1 MPALDW
7 QGVLTGQ
14 PLQWI
19 LSGFLTT
26 LWVTLAGML
35 LASLLALLF
44 MLLRLS
50 GGRPGNA
57 VVSSWVSL
65 FRNTPLLVQLLF
77 WYFAAWNGLP
87 QAFRDAVN
95 AVVSSWVSLF
105 RNTPLLVQL
114 LFWYF
119 AAWNGLPQ
127 AFRDAVNA
135 DHSWSILPGD
145 VWWFTPEF
153 LCSAWGLGVFTSAF
167 LIEEV
172 ESGLRS
178 VPAGQREAALAQGF
192 SAWRLFRYILLPQG
206 LANAWQP
213 VVGQY
218 LNLMKLSSL
227 ASGIGF
233 AELTYQVR
241 QIESYNAHALE
252 AFTLGT
258 ALYLLTGLVM
268 GLVLVRIGPDAKRK
282 RPCVATTGSEKHDCR
297 T

>member
-1 MPALDW
+1 MPGLDW

-19 LSGFLTT
+19 FSGYLTT
-26 LWVTLAGML
+26 LWVTLAGVL
-35 LASLLALLF
+35 LASLLAVLF
-44 MLLRLS
+44 LLLRLCA
-50 GGRPGNA
+50 GRPGSM
-57 VVSSWVSL
+57 VVSAWVSL

-87 QAFRDAVN
+87 QGFRD
-95 AVVSSWVSLF
+95 L
-105 RNTPLLVQL
+105 
-114 LFWYF
+114 
-119 AAWNGLPQ
+119 
-127 AFRDAVNA
+127 VNA
-135 DHSWSILPGD
+135 DHSWSVLPGN

-172 ESGLRS
+172 ESGLRA

-192 SAWRLFRYILLPQG
+192 SAWRRFRYILLPQG

-252 AFTLGT
+252 AFTVGT
-258 ALYLLTGLVM
+258 LLYLLTGVAL
-268 GLVLVRIGPDAKRK
+268 GLLLARSGPAPART
-282 RPCVATTGSEKHDCR
+282 RRRAARTRSENA
-297 T
+297 

>member
-1 MPALDW
+1 MHAMDW
-7 QGVLTGQ
+7 QGVLSGQ

-19 LSGFLTT
+19 ISGFLTT
-26 LWVTLAGML
+26 LWVTLAGIV
-35 LASLLALLF
+35 LATLIAISLLG
-44 MLLRLS
+44 LRLT
-50 GGRPGNA
+50 GNRLA
-57 VVSSWVSL
+57 KAMVGVWVSV
-65 FRNTPLLVQLLF
+65 FRNTPLLVQLM
-77 WYFAAWNGLP
+77 
-87 QAFRDAVN
+87 
-95 AVVSSWVSLF
+95 
-105 RNTPLLVQL
+105 
-114 LFWYF
+114 FWYF

-135 DHSWSILPGD
+135 DHSWSILPGN

-178 VPAGQREAALAQGF
+178 VPARQREAALAQGF

-268 GLVLVRIGPDAKRK
+268 GMVLVRLGPQAKRK
-282 RPCVATTGSEKHDCR
+282 RPIVVTAGSEKHDCR

>member
-7 QGVLTGQ
+7 QGVLSGQ

-26 LWVTLAGML
+26 LWVTLAGMII
-35 LASLLALLF
+35 ASVFAILF
-44 MLLRLS
+44 LLLRLA
-50 GGRPGNA
+50 GGKTGNA
-57 VVSSWVSL
+57 LVAVWVSL

-87 QAFRDAVN
+87 RAFRD
-95 AVVSSWVSLF
+95 
-105 RNTPLLVQL
+105 
-114 LFWYF
+114 YI
-119 AAWNGLPQ
+119 
-127 AFRDAVNA
+127 NA

-167 LIEEV
+167 LIEEIA
-172 ESGLRS
+172 SGLQAVS
-178 VPAGQREAALAQGF
+178 SGQRQAALAQGF
-192 SAWRLFRYILLPQG
+192 SSWRLFRYILLPQG

-252 AFTLGT
+252 AFTVGT
-258 ALYLLTGLVM
+258 VLYLLTGVVL
-268 GLVLVRIGPDAKRK
+268 GLLLVRLGPSTVKR
-282 RPCVATTGSEKHDCR
+282 RPRPTAIRAGRER
-297 T
+297 A

>member
-26 LWVTLAGML
+26 LWVTLAGMIIASVFTVL
-35 LASLLALLF
+35 LL
-44 MLLRLS
+44 LLRLA
-50 GGRPGNA
+50 GGKTGNA
-57 VVSSWVSL
+57 LVAAWVSL

-87 QAFRDAVN
+87 QA
-95 AVVSSWVSLF
+95 L
-105 RNTPLLVQL
+105 RN
-114 LFWYF
+114 FI
-119 AAWNGLPQ
+119 
-127 AFRDAVNA
+127 NA

-167 LIEEV
+167 LIEEIA
-172 ESGLRS
+172 SGLQA
-178 VPAGQREAALAQGF
+178 VPSGQRQAALAQGF
-192 SAWRLFRYILLPQG
+192 SSWRLFRYILLPQG

-252 AFTLGT
+252 AFTVGT
-258 ALYLLTGLVM
+258 VLYLLTGVLL
-268 GLVLVRIGPDAKRK
+268 GLLLVRLGPSTKR
-282 RPCVATTGSEKHDCR
+282 RPRARHAAINAGREHA
-297 T
+297 

>member
-26 LWVTLAGML
+26 LWVTLAGL
-35 LASLLALLF
+35 ILASLLALLLL
-44 MLLRLS
+44 LLRLS
-50 GGRPGNA
+50 GGRFGHA
-57 VVSSWVSL
+57 VVSGWVSL

-77 WYFAAWNGLP
+77 WYFAAWNWLP
-87 QAFRDAVN
+87 LTLRDV
-95 AVVSSWVSLF
+95 
-105 RNTPLLVQL
+105 
-114 LFWYF
+114 
-119 AAWNGLPQ
+119 
-127 AFRDAVNA
+127 VNA
-135 DHSWSILPGD
+135 DHVWSILPGD

-178 VPAGQREAALAQGF
+178 VPRGQREAALAQGF
-192 SAWRLFRYILLPQG
+192 SDWRLFRYILLPQG

-252 AFTLGT
+252 AFTVGT
-258 ALYLLTGLVM
+258 ALYLFTGVVM
-268 GLVLVRIGPDAKRK
+268 GMALVRLGPR
-282 RPCVATTGSEKHDCR
+282 TGRNKHDCR
-297 T
+297 I

>member
-7 QGVLTGQ
+7 QGVLSGQ

-19 LSGFLTT
+19 FSGFLTT
-26 LWVTLAGML
+26 LWVTLAGMII
-35 LASLLALLF
+35 ASAFAVLF
-44 MLLRLS
+44 LLLRLA
-50 GGRPGNA
+50 GGKTGNA
-57 VVSSWVSL
+57 IVAVWVSL

-87 QAFRDAVN
+87 RVFRD
-95 AVVSSWVSLF
+95 
-105 RNTPLLVQL
+105 
-114 LFWYF
+114 YI
-119 AAWNGLPQ
+119 
-127 AFRDAVNA
+127 NA

-167 LIEEV
+167 LIEEIA
-172 ESGLRS
+172 SGLQAVS
-178 VPAGQREAALAQGF
+178 SGQRQAALAQGF
-192 SAWRLFRYILLPQG
+192 SSWQLFRYILLPQG

-252 AFTLGT
+252 AFTVGT
-258 ALYLLTGLVM
+258 VLYLLTGVVL
-268 GLVLVRIGPDAKRK
+268 GLLLLKLGPTTAKR
-282 RPCVATTGSEKHDCR
+282 RPRQTAINTGSER
-297 T
+297 A

>member
-1 MPALDW
+1 MPTLDW

-19 LSGFLTT
+19 LSGYLTT
-26 LWVTLAGML
+26 LWVTLAGMVV
-35 LASLLALLF
+35 ASLVTLACLG
-44 MLLRLS
+44 LRLA
-50 GGRPGNA
+50 GGRIGANIVA
-57 VVSSWVSL
+57 VWVSL

-87 QAFRDAVN
+87 AGFRAFVMDDH
-95 AVVSSWVSLF
+95 
-105 RNTPLLVQL
+105 
-114 LFWYF
+114 
-119 AAWNGLPQ
+119 AWS
-127 AFRDAVNA
+127 V
-135 DHSWSILPGD
+135 LPGQ

-167 LIEEV
+167 LIEEIGA
-172 ESGLRS
+172 GLRA

-192 SAWRLFRYILLPQG
+192 SPWPLLRYILLPQG

-233 AELTYQVR
+233 AELTCQVR

-252 AFTLGT
+252 AFGVGT
-258 ALYLLTGLVM
+258 VLYLLTGVAM
-268 GLVLVRIGPDAKRK
+268 GVLLTKLGPSTERRRK
-282 RPCVATTGSEKHDCR
+282 TALATRSEETCWPD
-297 T
+297 

>member
-26 LWVTLAGML
+26 LWVTLAGIA

-50 GGRPGNA
+50 GGRVGKA
-57 VVSSWVSL
+57 LVS
-65 FRNTPLLVQLLF
+65 
-77 WYFAAWNGLP
+77 G
-87 QAFRDAVN
+87 
-95 AVVSSWVSLF
+95 WVSLF

-153 LCSAWGLGVFTSAF
+153 LCSAWGWAFYLGVFNRRSGSRVAF
-167 LIEEV
+167 CASRATGGGAGPGILSMARV
-172 ESGLRS
+172 SLH
-178 VPAGQREAALAQGF
+178 PAAAGAG
-192 SAWRLFRYILLPQG
+192 
-206 LANAWQP
+206 
-213 VVGQY
+213 
-218 LNLMKLSSL
+218 
-227 ASGIGF
+227 
-233 AELTYQVR
+233 
-241 QIESYNAHALE
+241 
-252 AFTLGT
+252 
-258 ALYLLTGLVM
+258 
-268 GLVLVRIGPDAKRK
+268 
-282 RPCVATTGSEKHDCR
+282 
-297 T
+297 